1 MIDEA
6 LSPLGPTR
14 PDRGA
19 TSRRDI
25 LSSVITAAAVTGAA
39 APALAQGTTS
49 PNLPFIN
56 PSAIASQATRLH
68 SCNRGDRPRSHCLHR
83 RSDRA

>member
-25 LSSVITAAAVTGAA
+25 LSSVVTAAAVTGAA
-39 APALAQGTTS
+39 APALAQAQPRPTC
-49 PNLPFIN
+49 
-56 PSAIASQATRLH
+56 ASSIR
-68 SCNRGDRPRSHCLHR
+68 RP
-83 RSDRA
+83 